1 MTDENDIVA
10 SRRQKLVELRRRGAA
25 YPNGFERSDFA
36 AQLHARYGDFPK
48 EALEEKVVDVK
59 VAGRIM
65 LRRVMGKASFITLQ
79 DGTRQIQCYLR
90 QQDLGKASYKE
101 FDDLYDRGDI
111 VGVTGT
117 MMRTK
122 KGELTVHASEI
133 VLLTKSLQPLPEKYH
148 GISDREL
155 KYRLRYV
162 DLIMSGIP

>member
-79 DGTRQIQCYLR
+79 DGTH
-90 QQDLGKASYKE
+90 QDNRIWARLP
-101 FDDLYDRGDI
+101 
-111 VGVTGT
+111 
-117 MMRTK
+117 TK
-122 KGELTVHASEI
+122 NLMTFMTAAI
-133 VLLTKSLQPLPEKYH
+133 SLA
-148 GISDREL
+148 
-155 KYRLRYV
+155 
-162 DLIMSGIP
+162 